1 MTCGPA
7 DGAERH
13 GPSRSDPGDDE
24 VTDRPEDNGGAVM
37 HGKPLRKTRM
47 RSTLRR
53 ADAITWIDPHR
64 AIVARTTG
72 EGDIRL
78 REFALPEDAAGHLR
92 GLADVARA
100 VGDADRV
107 IVTGP
112 ESSRATL
119 EREFVSIFRA
129 PERLE
134 DFEPEGPMTRAD
146 LVALLRERQGA

>member
-1 MTCGPA
+1 L
-7 DGAERH
+7 
-13 GPSRSDPGDDE
+13 DPGDDE
-24 VTDRPEDNGGAVM
+24 ATDRLDDNGGAVM
-37 HGKPLRKTRM
+37 HGKTLRRTRM

-53 ADAITWIDPHR
+53 ADALTWIDPR
-64 AIVARTTG
+64 QAIVARATG
-72 EGDIRL
+72 KGDIRI
-78 REFALPEDAAGHLR
+78 REFALPEDAAGRLL
-92 GLADVARA
+92 GLADVARSL
-100 VGDADRV
+100 GDADRV

-134 DFEPEGPMTRAD
+134 DLEPEGPMTRAD

>member
-1 MTCGPA
+1 
-7 DGAERH
+7 
-13 GPSRSDPGDDE
+13 
-24 VTDRPEDNGGAVM
+24 M
-37 HGKPLRKTRM
+37 HGKTLRRTRM

-53 ADAITWIDPHR
+53 ADAITWIDPRR
-64 AIVARTTG
+64 AIVARATG
-72 EGDIRL
+72 EGEIRL
-78 REFALPEDAAGHLR
+78 REFALPEDAPGRLL

-100 VGDADRV
+100 LGDAERV

-134 DFEPEGPMTRAD
+134 DLEPAGPMTRAD

>member
-1 MTCGPA
+1 
-7 DGAERH
+7 
-13 GPSRSDPGDDE
+13 
-24 VTDRPEDNGGAVM
+24 
-37 HGKPLRKTRM
+37 M

-64 AIVARTTG
+64 AIVARATGTG
-72 EGDIRL
+72 EIRL
-78 REFALPEDAAGHLR
+78 REFALPEDATGQLL
-92 GLADVARA
+92 GLANVARA
-100 VGDADRV
+100 LGDADRV

-129 PERLE
+129 PERIEDLE
-134 DFEPEGPMTRAD
+134 PDGPMTRAD